1 MSRRRVR
8 TGTPNHVQLWPELDG
23 TRPLEHLRLQ
33 QQGRRDTR
41 QPSSD
46 QRWPPEP
53 SDQAPDTEQS
63 ISPSQSVPPTVRTE
77 PGIGDLAP
85 SLLPFFPMKVL
96 SSALMKSSQSGT
108 NALHPPLDVCGYTE
122 RAGLPLVP
130 ESVHVALIPDA
141 SLPST

>member
-77 PGIGDLAP
+77 PGVGDLA
-85 SLLPFFPMKVL
+85 SCALLPDEGAVL
-96 SSALMKSSQSGT
+96 SSDEVVAERHKC
-108 NALHPPLDVCGYTE
+108 PPSTVVDVCGYTE
-122 RAGLPLVP
+122 R
-130 ESVHVALIPDA
+130 SRA
-141 SLPST
+141 SPRPQNPSMWP